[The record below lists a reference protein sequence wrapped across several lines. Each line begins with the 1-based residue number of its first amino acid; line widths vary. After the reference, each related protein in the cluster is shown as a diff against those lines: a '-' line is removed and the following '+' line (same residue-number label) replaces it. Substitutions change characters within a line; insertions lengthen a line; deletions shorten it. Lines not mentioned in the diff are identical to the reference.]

1 MRHRFLII
9 QKMLWVF
16 ALSPLVGFAQDW
28 PQWRGPQRDG
38 IWREDGI
45 RDELPEGQLPI
56 AWSTEIG
63 AGYSGPTVANR
74 RVYVMDRM
82 VTERKETERVLCLD
96 SGSGEIIWKHEY
108 DAPYSISYKAGPRA
122 SVTIDDN
129 LAYSVGAMGH
139 FFCFD
144 AAKGDVIWQRDLQSD
159 FDIDM
164 PIWGIAASPLIYKN
178 LVIQQV
184 SGRDGACMVAMD
196 KKSGKEVWRALN
208 ERAGYSSPIIINQAN
223 QDVLVCWTADSLSGL
238 DPLTG
243 KVFWEHPFPPSRM
256 PIGIGSPIWDGE
268 FLFVSSFYDGSLM
281 VKTPKDKL
289 AIEVAWRQVGPDEEH
304 TKSLHSMIGT
314 CLLQGDYVYG
324 VDSYGEMRCLE
335 KKTGKRVWED
345 LTAVPKARWATIH
358 MVEQGN
364 RNWLFN
370 ERGELLIAQFSP
382 NGLTILDRC
391 DLIEPTREQ
400 LGQRNGVCW
409 SHPAFAEKSVFA
421 RNDRKIVRA
430 SLAN

>member
-1 MRHRFLII
+1 MRRRFLIVPKI
-9 QKMLWVF
+9 LWVF

-82 VTERKETERVLCLD
+82 VTERRETERVLCLD
-96 SGSGEIIWKHEY
+96 SGTGEIIWKHEY

-122 SVTIDDN
+122 SVTIENN

-196 KKSGKEVWRALN
+196 RKSGKEVWRALN
-208 ERAGYSSPIIINQAN
+208 ERAGYSSPIIINQAK

-243 KVFWEHPFPPSRM
+243 KVYWAHPFPPSRM

-289 AIEVAWRQVGPDEEH
+289 AIEVAWRQVGTDEEN

-324 VDSYGEMRCLE
+324 VDSHGEMRCLE

-358 MVEQGN
+358 MVQQGN

-370 ERGELLIAQFSP
+370 ERGELLIVQFSP
-382 NGLTILDRC
+382 DGLTISDRC
-391 DLIEPTREQ
+391 KLIEPTREQ

-430 SLAN
+430 SLAK